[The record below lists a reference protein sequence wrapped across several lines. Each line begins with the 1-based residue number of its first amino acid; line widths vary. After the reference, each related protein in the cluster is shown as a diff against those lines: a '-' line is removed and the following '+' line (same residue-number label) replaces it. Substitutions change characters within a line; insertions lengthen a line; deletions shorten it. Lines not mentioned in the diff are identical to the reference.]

1 MLEPLKQFICDS
13 CGEIIKRP
21 EDGWIEWL
29 IKGNA
34 QDGYTCSDFRICHHK
49 SRSPYE
55 GVDGCYNYANRMGEA
70 TMHLNH
76 YYSGRNLR
84 VDRKPLHTTKRF
96 EGIETSDRKA
106 LLILRLRLEYP
117 YYEEARLYLKKAI
130 ADKFLPA
137 DDHLTEEA
145 LKCVIEEYNVWL

>member
-1 MLEPLKQFICDS
+1 MLAPLQQFICDS
-13 CGEIIKRP
+13 CGEVIKRP

-29 IKGNA
+29 VTGERDN
-34 QDGYTCSDFRICHHK
+34 YVCHSFRICHHK
-49 SRSPYE
+49 SRSPYP
-55 GVDGCYNYANRMGEA
+55 GRDGCYNYAHHPDGA
-70 TMHLNH
+70 DMHLHH
-76 YYSGRNLR
+76 YYEGKNLR
-84 VDRKPLHTTKRF
+84 VDRKPMNTRKRF
-96 EGIETSDRKA
+96 EGFETSDRKA
-106 LLILRLRLEYP
+106 LLILRMRLEYP